1 MLNCQNKIFT
11 KLIALHVF
19 SVELKE
25 LKNEYSDE
33 RKTSVIDQEYES
45 IEEEELIK
53 PEENVITIHINKK
66 YVKTN
71 SKST

>member
-25 LKNEYSDE
+25 LKNELRTIS
-33 RKTSVIDQEYES
+33 ES
-45 IEEEELIK
+45 TVFQAMQAQKAIL
-53 PEENVITIHINKK
+53 TGL
-66 YVKTN
+66 
-71 SKST
+71 